1 MKKFLKI
8 IISIFKNI
16 KTRHLVLSLTFLLI
30 SCEEQA
36 SDGDSNESDSTND
49 LIFNDTDFTPDD
61 WTLET
66 HARLD
71 SPNFLEVFDDSQVK
85 RIDINVDKNRWN
97 LMLNNMIELHGQPGS
112 STGGRPGGGPPGLD
126 NNENPMWVPAD
137 IIYNGLKWYR
147 VGVRFKGNS
156 SLVNTW
162 SRGLMKLSF
171 KLDFDE
177 FEDQYPQI
185 DNQRFYG
192 FKQLSLKNNY
202 EDKSFV
208 REKVVGD
215 IFLESGIVS
224 AHTSFCEVY
233 VDFGEGSSYFGLYT
247 IVEEMDD
254 TVIEDQFDESEGNL
268 YKPEGTSASFRNG
281 SFNKD
286 DFIKDSNENDSD
298 WSDIENLFSVLH
310 SNSRLLES
318 DNWQKELDE
327 IFDTDNFLKWL
338 AYNTVLQNWDT
349 YGRMTH
355 NYFLYNDPQRKK
367 IVWIPWDNNEAL
379 QRGKMGGALNLDFSN
394 LSKNGQW
401 PLIEYLISNPNYKIK
416 YDTYV
421 AESIE
426 KEFYSG
432 NLISKYELYYSLL
445 YNSAIKEKNGFTF
458 LNSTGD
464 FQNAITELK
473 SHAEDRNIM
482 AKNYL
487 SN

>member
-1 MKKFLKI
+1 M
-8 IISIFKNI
+8 ISLICKNI
-16 KTRHLVLSLTFLLI
+16 KARYLLLFLAFLLI

-36 SDGDSNESDSTND
+36 SDVDSNEADSTNE
-49 LIFNDTDFTPDD
+49 LIFNDTDFTADD

-66 HARLD
+66 HGRLD
-71 SPNFLEVFDDSQVK
+71 SPNFLEIFNDKQVK
-85 RIDINVDKNRWN
+85 RIDIHFDKSRWN
-97 LMLNNMIELHGQPGS
+97 LMLNNMIELHGQSGS
-112 STGGRPGGGPPGLD
+112 NTGGRPGGGPPGGGPGGLD
-126 NNENPMWVPAD
+126 SNENPMWVPAD
-137 IIYNGLKWYR
+137 ITYNGLKWYR
-147 VGVRFKGNS
+147 AGVRFKGNS
-156 SLVNTW
+156 SLVNSW

-177 FEDQYPQI
+177 FEDEYPQI

-202 EDKSFV
+202 EDKSFI

-215 IFLESGIVS
+215 IFLEAGLVS

-254 TVIEDQFDESEGNL
+254 TVIDNQFDEGEGNL

-286 DFIKDSNENDSD
+286 DFTKDSNENDSD
-298 WSDIENLFSVLH
+298 WSDIENLFAVLH
-310 SNSRLLES
+310 SNSRLLEP
-318 DNWQKELDE
+318 DNWQKELDK
-327 IFDTDNFLKWL
+327 IFDTDKFLKWL

-355 NYFLYNDPQRKK
+355 NFFLYNDPQSKK

-401 PLIEYLISNPNYKIK
+401 PLIEYLILNPNYKTRF
-416 YDTYV
+416 DTYV

-426 KEFYSG
+426 EEFNSEKLLSTYEFYF
-432 NLISKYELYYSLL
+432 SLL
-445 YNSAIKEKNGFTF
+445 YDSAIKEKSGFTF
-458 LNSTGD
+458 LNSSGD
-464 FQNAITELK
+464 FLNAITELK
-473 SHAEDRNIM
+473 SHVEDRNII
-482 AKNYL
+482 AKDYL